1 MRFDKFTLK
10 SQEMIQNAQH
20 LAERFGHQQI
30 EPEHLARAL
39 LEQKEGVIPPILGKI
54 GANQNQLIKELESI
68 LERMPSVSGSGTGQ
82 VYLSPRAKT
91 VLDRAFAETN
101 RSGTAVETAAGSSRL
116 QRSRLMAGIDNQ
128 PIQRHDRPQRHEALC
143 FC

>member
-10 SQEMIQNAQH
+10 SQEIIQNAQH

-39 LEQKEGVIPPILGKI
+39 LEQKEGVIPPLLGKI
-54 GANQNQLIKELESI
+54 GANQNQLIKELEST

-82 VYLSPRAKT
+82 VYLSPRAKA
-91 VLDRAFAETN
+91 VLDRAFAEAEQMKDEYV
-101 RSGTAVETAAGSSRL
+101 SLEHILLAVLEEKEGRRRESLPRPGSPGKLS
-116 QRSRLMAGIDNQ
+116 
-128 PIQRHDRPQRHEALC
+128 
-143 FC
+143 